1 MNNENES
8 LEDVETEVI
17 TIRTLDGC
25 NDTFV
30 RSKGNLYC
38 VVPTKESSKNQFL
51 SSDLEVTAFA
61 RDTKNKKWGRML
73 RFADMDGVIHEHYF
87 SAQDM
92 GKDGDSIIAELRGMG
107 LQTTT
112 DWGLLRKLAN
122 YIYNAIP
129 ANNKKVCCADKTGWH
144 ENGAVYLMSDSTT
157 IGNGSENYAF
167 QSASTAVQACC
178 RRGTHDEWKTHVA
191 SLCRGNSRL
200 TFVVSVSFA
209 CGLLGI
215 INAEGGGFN
224 LFGRSSGGKTTALN
238 MAASVMGRPKNYIL
252 RWRATDN
259 GLEGTAKLHNDSLLI
274 LDELGEM
281 DSSKAGQCAYMLANG
296 GGKIRSNTSGNAR
309 PTAEWLLMFLSSAE
323 ITLAEH
329 MAESGK
335 SARAGQETRFADI
348 PADAGKGLGLFENIH
363 NYDSPGKFADSI
375 KLLTEDYHGTA
386 FPAFIEAVIS
396 NIDVLPATIRKFK
409 EDFLENYIPK
419 NISGQIYRVASRFA
433 LVAAAGEF
441 ATACGITGWEKGDAE
456 KAVAACFL
464 AWLSNRAHTED
475 QEDVRI
481 VATFK
486 GYFQQYG
493 ESRFFSARYNKDG
506 VLEVIENFRTPQRV
520 DGFKIVKDDQI
531 EFYVFPPSF
540 NEICKGLNQ
549 SSTIKYLAEN
559 GYTMKDTQGRNQP
572 QKRLPK
578 GYGQSR
584 IYHFTSKILTD

>member
-1 MNNENES
+1 
-8 LEDVETEVI
+8 
-17 TIRTLDGC
+17 
-25 NDTFV
+25 
-30 RSKGNLYC
+30 
-38 VVPTKESSKNQFL
+38 
-51 SSDLEVTAFA
+51 
-61 RDTKNKKWGRML
+61 
-73 RFADMDGVIHEHYF
+73 
-87 SAQDM
+87 
-92 GKDGDSIIAELRGMG
+92 MG
-107 LQTTT
+107 LQTAT
-112 DWGLLRKLAN
+112 DYGLLRRLAS
-122 YIYNAIP
+122 YIYNAVP
-129 ANNKKVCCADKTGWH
+129 KDNNKVCCVDKTGWQ
-144 ENGAVYLMSDSTT
+144 ENGSVYLMPDNT
-157 IGNGSENYAF
+157 IIGEATEKYAF
-167 QSASTAVQACC
+167 QSASNVVHHSS
-178 RRGTHDEWKTHVA
+178 RRGTHEEWKTQVA
-191 SLCRGNSRL
+191 SLCQGNSRL

-252 RWRATDN
+252 RWRSTDN

-335 SARAGQETRFADI
+335 AARAGQETRFADL
-348 PADAGKGLGLFENIH
+348 PADAGKGMGIFENIH
-363 NYDSPGKFADSI
+363 GYDSPGKFADGI
-375 KLLTEDYHGTA
+375 KQITEQCHGTA

-396 NIDVLPATIRKFK
+396 KGSGELQNSIRLFK
-409 EDFLENYIPK
+409 EAFLDKYVPN
-419 NISGQIYRVASRFA
+419 NVSGQIYRVASRFA

-441 ATACGITGWEKGDAE
+441 ATENGITGWEKGEAE
-456 KAVAACFL
+456 VAVAACFM
-464 AWLSNRAHTED
+464 AWLNNRSHTED

-481 VATFK
+481 VAVFK

-493 ESRFFSARYNKDG
+493 ESRFFSARYNNKG
-506 VLEVIENFRTPQRV
+506 VLEVVENFRTPQRV
-520 DGFKIVKDDQI
+520 DGFKIVKKNQI
-531 EFYVFPPSF
+531 EFYVFPQSF
-540 NEICKGLNQ
+540 NEISKGLNQ
-549 SSTIKYLAEN
+549 SSTIKFLAEN
-559 GYTMKDTQGRNQP
+559 GYTVRDSHGRNQP
-572 QKRLPK
+572 QKRLPN